1 MLDEYYVQ
9 WMIRERERERAARLP
24 FPNDQADPGEE
35 RPVLSAD
42 WSRFS
47 LRRFGSVLGTIGV
60 ALAASLALPASI
72 LALAW
77 GVPRI
82 LELLSR

>member
-1 MLDEYYVQ
+1 MLDQYYVQ
-9 WMIRERERERAARLP
+9 WMIRERERALATRLP
-24 FPNDQADPGEE
+24 IPSDQADPGEE

-47 LRRFGSVLGTIGV
+47 LRRFASVLGTIGV
-60 ALAASLALPASI
+60 AMAASLALPASL